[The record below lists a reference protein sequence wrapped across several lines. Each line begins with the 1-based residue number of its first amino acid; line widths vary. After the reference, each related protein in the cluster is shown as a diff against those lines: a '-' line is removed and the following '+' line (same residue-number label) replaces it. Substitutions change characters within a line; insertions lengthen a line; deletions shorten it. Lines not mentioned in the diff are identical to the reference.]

1 MTSQVDAVILALRS
15 VLQDAER
22 IQVTYW
28 ETRTINRW
36 INQLPGAWTWKWRH
50 LKLRGDVDRKVS
62 RMDAIVHLRA
72 TIYYLEENR
81 DSIKGPSFRWPK
93 PKNEKVPLPAEPP
106 KPQYKMVEGP
116 ALDTRH

>member
-36 INQLPGAWTWKWRH
+36 INQLPGAWTLRWRH
-50 LKLRGDVDRKVS
+50 LKLRGNSNREVS
-62 RMDAIVHLRA
+62 RLAAIIHLRA
-72 TIYYLEENR
+72 TISYLETNR
-81 DSIKGPSFRWPK
+81 ADIKTPSFSLPK
-93 PKNEKVPLPAEPP
+93 FRKQPT
-106 KPQYKMVEGP
+106 PQYRMVEGP
-116 ALDTRH
+116 TSDTRH

>member
-22 IQVTYW
+22 IQVAYW

-50 LKLRGDVDRKVS
+50 LKLRGDTDRKVT
-62 RMDAIVHLRA
+62 RADAIVHLRA
-72 TIYYLEENR
+72 TISYLEANR
-81 DSIKGPSFRWPK
+81 TNIERPSFRWPK
-93 PKNEKVPLPAEPP
+93 LRKEKTLLSTEPP
-106 KPQYKMVEGP
+106 KPQYRMVEGP
-116 ALDTRH
+116 ASDTRH